1 MKCILCILFF
11 SSIIFHATAQQFQ
24 RELDSLSQLMESQS
38 INDTATVDLRN
49 HYTKQALFANPSDT
63 TLLDFV
69 EKTLEIS
76 RKMGYGRGIMLAY
89 ERMALIHQYS
99 FSNPYKA
106 QELYHKALSLME
118 EDKNL
123 KPYGWSIYGGIGT
136 LYYEQEEY
144 GKALDFFKQVLKH
157 DKGLELTATA
167 NIANIHGSLNQLDSA
182 IYYYN
187 RALDLEQVRNNPTY
201 KANLYSNLSLIYG
214 QDGQVDSALVS
225 AEKSIALIEAY
236 GIEFVRPTAYA
247 NASMAYMG
255 NNDYEMAEKY
265 AKQSLELSDA
275 QGNLFLQKS
284 AWGTLADVYAA
295 KGDFSD
301 ALEAYKKFSVLKDS
315 LNGQNRRVEINRKQ
329 LEFDFER
336 ERAVTKAEIERQ
348 TTIKR
353 ATLLGGGGLLLASI
367 FGFMLYKRRRDA
379 VEQKKEAEFR
389 ILVSDTELKALRAQM
404 NPHFIFNSLNSIGD
418 YILKNDTGTAM
429 EYLTKFAKLMRM
441 VLENSEFKEIPL
453 NEDLKF
459 LELYLQVES
468 KRQPGKFSYEIIVEK
483 GLDVENAAVPPL
495 MLQPFIE
502 NSIWH
507 GFAQK
512 NDKGHISI
520 SLAKQGDMLL
530 CTVDDDGKGRQ
541 AEDGPHITKKS
552 FGVAITESRLE
563 VLNAQRKTKGKLT
576 IMDKGQEKGTRVE
589 VSLPFETIF

>member
-1 MKCILCILFF
+1 MKYFLYVLSFVA
-11 SSIIFHATAQQFQ
+11 IIFHASAQQFR
-24 RELDSLSQLMESQS
+24 RELDSLSQLMEGQS
-38 INDTATVDLRN
+38 ASDTATVDLRN

-63 TLLDFV
+63 TLLDFA

-76 RKMGYGRGIMLAY
+76 RKMGYGRGTMLAY
-89 ERMALIHQYS
+89 ERMALIYQYS

-106 QELYHKALSLME
+106 QEFYHKALSLME
-118 EDKNL
+118 GDEQL
-123 KPYGWSIYGGIGT
+123 RPYGWSIYGGIGT

-144 GKALDFFKQVLKH
+144 GKALDFFKLVLKH
-157 DKGLELTATA
+157 DKSLELTATA
-167 NIANIHGSLNQLDSA
+167 NMANIYGSLNQLDSA

-187 RALDLEQVRNNPTY
+187 KALSLEQVRNNPTY

-225 AEKSIALIEAY
+225 AEKSMALIEDY

-247 NASMAYMG
+247 NASMAYLG

-265 AKQSLELSDA
+265 AKLSLELSDA

-295 KGDFSD
+295 NGDFSD

-329 LEFDFER
+329 LEFDFEK
-336 ERAVTKAEIERQ
+336 ERTVTKAEIERQ
-348 TTIKR
+348 TTLKR
-353 ATLLGGGGLLLASI
+353 ATLLGGGGLLLASV

-389 ILVSDTELKALRAQM
+389 AMVSDTELKALRAQM

-453 NEDLKF
+453 EEDLKF

-468 KRQPGKFSYEIIVEK
+468 KRQPGRFSYKIRVEE
-483 GLDVENAAVPPL
+483 GLDVQNILVPPL
-495 MLQPFIE
+495 LLQPFIE

-512 NDKGHISI
+512 SEQGHISI
-520 SLAKQGDMLL
+520 GIAKQGDMLL
-530 CTVDDDGKGRQ
+530 CTVDDDGMGRQ
-541 AEDGPHITKKS
+541 TEDVGPATKKS

-563 VLNAQRKTKGKLT
+563 ILNTQKNTKGRLN
-576 IMDKGQEKGTRVE
+576 ILDKGREKGTRVE
-589 VSLPFETIF
+589 VSLPLETIF